1 MGTGDIQTLRAAA
14 MGSTHTVAPGGRAV
28 LLQKFIV
35 ENLNMAVVDQGGDKV
50 RRTPATDWKVW
61 PISSLTSSLKT
72 QHSELLL
79 GAGSASVVGER

>member
-14 MGSTHTVAPGGRAV
+14 MGSTHTAAPGGRAV

-50 RRTPATDWKVW
+50 RRTPA
-61 PISSLTSSLKT
+61 LTGRCGPCYPR
-72 QHSELLL
+72 QV
-79 GAGSASVVGER
+79 A